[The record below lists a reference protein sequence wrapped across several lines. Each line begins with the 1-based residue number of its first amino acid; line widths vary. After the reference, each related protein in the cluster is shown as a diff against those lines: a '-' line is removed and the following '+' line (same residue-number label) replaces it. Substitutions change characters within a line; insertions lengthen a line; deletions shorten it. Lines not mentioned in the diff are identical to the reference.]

1 VAGEAEEQSSGQED
15 GGKRIMTGILAGLRI
30 VEGSAFIAAPLG
42 GMTLAQLGADVIRF
56 DDIRGG
62 LDSDRW
68 PVTKD
73 GRSLYW
79 AGLNKGKRSIAV
91 DLRNPKGRELLTALI
106 TAPGEGAGIFTTNM
120 PARGWLSYDEL
131 RKKRADLIALNIMG
145 TRDGAAQVDYTV
157 NAITG
162 FPMVTGPANHRGP
175 VNAVAPPWDLA
186 TAYAGA
192 MALLAAERHRRLTGQ
207 GQRIVL
213 PLQDM
218 ALAATSALGYLGEAA
233 INDVDRPRL
242 GNEIFGTFGRDFRT
256 KDGKY
261 VVICIFSDRHVDALA
276 KAGGFARAFAAVEK
290 EKGVDLKTD
299 AGRWTARAE
308 LCAIIEPWVAAHT
321 AGEVGAVLKEAGA
334 LWAPYMTF
342 RELLQ
347 DKDAV
352 HDNPL
357 FTVID
362 QPGIGRYP
370 VAATPLQ
377 FGAAPRDAPRPAPLL
392 GQHTDEILSGILGLP
407 AHEIARL
414 HDEKI
419 VAGPR

>member
-1 VAGEAEEQSSGQED
+1 
-15 GGKRIMTGILAGLRI
+15 MTGILAGLRI

-56 DDIRGG
+56 DDIQGG

-106 TAPGEGAGIFTTNM
+106 AAPGEGAGIFTTNM
-120 PARGWLSYDEL
+120 PARGWLSYEEL
-131 RKKRADLIALNIMG
+131 QKKRADLIALNIVG
-145 TRDGAAQVDYTV
+145 TRHGSAQVDYTV

-162 FPMVTGPANHRGP
+162 FPMVTGPTTHQGP
-175 VNAVAPPWDLA
+175 VNSVAPPWDLA

-233 INDVDRPRL
+233 VNEVDRPRL
-242 GNEIFGTFGRDFRT
+242 GNEIFGTLGRDFRT
-256 KDGKY
+256 KDGRY
-261 VVICIFSDRHVDALA
+261 VMICIFSDRHVDALA
-276 KAGGFARAFAAVEK
+276 SAGGFGEAFAAIEK
-290 EKGVDLKTD
+290 KTGVDLKTD
-299 AGRWTARAE
+299 AGRWTVRAE
-308 LCAIIEPWVAAHT
+308 LCAIIEPWVAART
-321 AGEVGAVLKEAGA
+321 ADDVAAALKQAGA
-334 LWAPYMTF
+334 LWAPYLTF

-352 HDNPL
+352 RDNPL
-357 FTVID
+357 FTVVD

-377 FGAAPRDAPRPAPLL
+377 FGAVPREAPRPAPML

-407 AHEIARL
+407 SHEIARL

-419 VAGPR
+419 VAGPS

>member
-1 VAGEAEEQSSGQED
+1 MS
-15 GGKRIMTGILAGLRI
+15 GILAGLRI

-56 DDIRGG
+56 DDIKGG

-73 GRSLYW
+73 GRSIYW

-91 DLRNPKGRELLTALI
+91 DLRAPKGRELLSALI
-106 TAPGEGAGIFTTNM
+106 TAPGENAGIFTTNM
-120 PARGWLSYDEL
+120 PARGWLSYEEL
-131 RKKRADLIALNIMG
+131 SKKRADLIALNIIG
-145 TRDGAAQVDYTV
+145 ARDGSAHVDYTV

-162 FPMVTGPANHRGP
+162 FPMVTGPASHDGP

-192 MALLAAERHRRLTGQ
+192 MAILAAERHRRLTGQ

-218 ALAATSALGYLGEAA
+218 ALAATSALGYLGEAVV
-233 INDVDRPRL
+233 NQVDRPRF

-256 KDGKY
+256 RDGRS
-261 VVICIFSDRHVDALA
+261 VMICIFSDRHVDALA
-276 KAGGFARAFAAVEK
+276 AAGGFEQAFAAIENK
-290 EKGVDLKTD
+290 TRQDLKTD
-299 AGRWTARAE
+299 AGRWNARAE
-308 LCAIIEPWVAAHT
+308 LVAVIEPWVAAHT
-321 AGEVGAVLKEAGA
+321 VEEVSAALKKAGA
-334 LWAPYMTF
+334 LWAPYKTF
-342 RELLQ
+342 RELSA

-352 HDNPL
+352 LDNPM
-357 FTVID
+357 FTVLD

-370 VAATPLQ
+370 VAASPLQ
-377 FGAAPRDAPRPAPLL
+377 FGAAPREAPKPAPVL

-414 HDEKI
+414 HDER
-419 VAGPR
+419 VVGGPR

>member
-1 VAGEAEEQSSGQED
+1 
-15 GGKRIMTGILAGLRI
+15 MTGGILAGLRI

-62 LDSDRW
+62 LDNARW
-68 PVTKD
+68 PITRD
-73 GRSLYW
+73 GRSIYW
-79 AGLNKGKRSIAV
+79 AGLNRGKRSIAV
-91 DLRNPKGRELLTALI
+91 DLRSAKGREILTALI

-120 PARGWLSYDEL
+120 PARGWLAYGEL
-131 RKKRADLIALNIMG
+131 AKKRADLIALNIVG
-145 TRDGAAQVDYTV
+145 SRDGTAQVDYTV

-162 FPMVTGPANHRGP
+162 FPMVAGPEGHEGP

-192 MALLAAERHRRLTGQ
+192 MSILAAERHRRLTGQ

-213 PLQDM
+213 PLEDM
-218 ALAATSALGYLGEAA
+218 ALAVTSALGYIGEAA
-233 INDVDRPRL
+233 INRVDRGRH

-256 KDGKY
+256 RDGRY
-261 VVICIFSDRHVDALA
+261 VMICIFSDRHVDALA
-276 KAGGFARAFAAVEK
+276 VAGGFQAAFAAIERSTGVE
-290 EKGVDLKTD
+290 LKTD

-308 LCAIIEPWVAAHT
+308 LAAVIEPWVASLDA
-321 AGEVGAVLKEAGA
+321 AEVAAALGKAGA
-334 LWAPYMTF
+334 LWSPYKTF
-342 RELLQ
+342 RELANDRQ
-347 DKDAV
+347 AV
-352 HDNPL
+352 LDNPL
-357 FTVID
+357 FTMLD

-370 VAATPLQ
+370 AAGPPMQ
-377 FGAAPRDAPRPAPLL
+377 FGAAPRQPTPPAPLL

-414 HDEKI
+414 HDAKV
-419 VAGPR
+419 VAGPAA

>member
-1 VAGEAEEQSSGQED
+1 
-15 GGKRIMTGILAGLRI
+15 MTGILAGLRI

-68 PVTKD
+68 PVTRD
-73 GRSLYW
+73 GKSIYW

-91 DLRNPKGRELLTALI
+91 DLRSARGRELLGALI
-106 TAPGEGAGIFTTNM
+106 TAPGEEAGIFTTNM
-120 PARGWLSYDEL
+120 PARGWLSYEEL
-131 RKKRADLIALNIMG
+131 SSRRADLIALNIVGDRHG
-145 TRDGAAQVDYTV
+145 TANVDYTV

-162 FPMVTGPANHRGP
+162 FPLVTGPAGHRGP

-192 MALLAAERHRRLTGQ
+192 MAILAAERHRRRTGR

-218 ALAATSALGYLGEAA
+218 ALAATSALGYIGEAVVNQA
-233 INDVDRPRL
+233 DRARH

-256 KDGKY
+256 KDGRW
-261 VVICIFSDRHVDALA
+261 VMICIFSDRHVDALA
-276 KAGGFARAFAAVEK
+276 TAGGFQAAFARIER
-290 EKGVDLKTD
+290 EHGVDLKTD
-299 AGRWTARAE
+299 AGRWTAREA
-308 LCAIIEPWVAAHT
+308 LVGVIEPWVASLT
-321 AGEVGAVLKEAGA
+321 AAEAAAALGQAGA
-334 LWAPYMTF
+334 LWSPYLSF
-342 RELLQ
+342 RELAR
-347 DKDAV
+347 DRDAV
-352 HDNPL
+352 QENPM
-357 FTVID
+357 FTVLD

-377 FGAAPRDAPRPAPLL
+377 FGDVPREAPLPAPLL

-407 AHEIARL
+407 GHEIARL

>member
-1 VAGEAEEQSSGQED
+1 
-15 GGKRIMTGILAGLRI
+15 MTGILAGLRI

-56 DDIRGG
+56 DDIAGG

-68 PVTKD
+68 PITRG
-73 GRSLYW
+73 GRSIYW

-91 DLRNPKGRELLTALI
+91 DLRSPRGRELLTALI

-120 PARGWLSYDEL
+120 PARGWLSYEQL
-131 RKKRADLIALNIMG
+131 SRKRADLIALNIVGDRHG
-145 TRDGAAQVDYTV
+145 TANVDYTV

-162 FPMVTGPANHRGP
+162 FPMVTGPAGHQGP

-192 MALLAAERHRRLTGQ
+192 MAILAAERHRRLTGQ
-207 GQRIVL
+207 GQKIVL

-218 ALAATSALGYLGEAA
+218 ALAATSALGYLGEAVV
-233 INDVDRPRL
+233 NQVDRPRF

-256 KDGKY
+256 KDGRW
-261 VVICIFSDRHVDALA
+261 VMICIFSDRHVDALA
-276 KAGGFARAFAAVEK
+276 AAGGFTDAFARIEK
-290 EKGVDLKTD
+290 EQGVDLKSD
-299 AGRWTARAE
+299 AGRWNARAA
-308 LCAIIEPWVAAHT
+308 LSAVIEPWVASKT
-321 AGEVGAVLKEAGA
+321 AAEIGAALKKEGA
-334 LWAPYMTF
+334 LWAPYLSF
-342 RELLQ
+342 REMAA
-347 DKDAV
+347 DRDAV
-352 HDNPL
+352 QDNPM
-357 FTVID
+357 FTVLD

-377 FGAAPRDAPRPAPLL
+377 FGAHPRQAPQVAPVL

-414 HDEKI
+414 HDEK
-419 VAGPR
+419 VVGGPR

>member
-1 VAGEAEEQSSGQED
+1 
-15 GGKRIMTGILAGLRI
+15 MTGILAGLRI

-56 DDIRGG
+56 DDIHGG

-68 PVTKD
+68 PVTRD
-73 GRSLYW
+73 GRSIYW

-131 RKKRADLIALNIMG
+131 KKKRADLIALNIVG
-145 TRDGAAQVDYTV
+145 ARDGSAQVDYTV

-162 FPMVTGPANHRGP
+162 FPMVTGPVDHEGP

-218 ALAATSALGYLGEAA
+218 ALAATSALGYLGEAVV
-233 INDVDRPRL
+233 NDVDRPRF

-256 KDGKY
+256 RDGKF
-261 VVICIFSDRHVDALA
+261 VMICIFSARHVDALA
-276 KAGGFARAFAAVEK
+276 TAGGFAEAFAAIEK
-290 EKGVDLKTD
+290 KTGVDLKTD

-308 LCAIIEPWVAAHT
+308 LCAVIEPWVAART
-321 AGEVGAVLKEAGA
+321 AAEVGAALRQAGA
-334 LWAPYMTF
+334 LWAPYLTF
-342 RELLQ
+342 RQLLQ

-352 HDNPL
+352 RDNPL

-377 FGAAPRDAPRPAPLL
+377 FGAVPREAPRPAPLL

-407 AHEIARL
+407 GQEIARL

>member
-1 VAGEAEEQSSGQED
+1 
-15 GGKRIMTGILAGLRI
+15 MTGILAGLRI

-42 GMTLAQLGADVIRF
+42 GMTLAQMGADVIRF
-56 DDIRGG
+56 DDIKGG

-73 GRSLYW
+73 GQSIYW

-91 DLRNPKGRELLTALI
+91 DLRSPKGRELLTALI

-120 PARGWLSYDEL
+120 PARGWLAYEEL
-131 RKKRADLIALNIMG
+131 AKKRADLIALNILG
-145 TRDGAAQVDYTV
+145 DRHGAANVDYTV
-157 NAITG
+157 NAVTG
-162 FPMVTGPANHRGP
+162 FPMVTGPVAHSGP

-192 MALLAAERHRRLTGQ
+192 MAILAAERHRRLTGQ

-218 ALAATSALGYLGEAA
+218 ALAATSALGYLGEAVV
-233 INDVDRPRL
+233 NDVDRPRF

-256 KDGKY
+256 KDGRT
-261 VVICIFSDRHVDALA
+261 VMICIFSDRHVDALA
-276 KAGGFARAFAAVEK
+276 AAGGFTDAFASIEQK
-290 EKGVDLKTD
+290 TGHDLKTD
-299 AGRWTARAE
+299 AGRWNARAE
-308 LCAIIEPWVAAHT
+308 LVAVIEPWVATHT
-321 AGEVGAVLKEAGA
+321 ADEVSAALKKAGA
-334 LWAPYMTF
+334 LWAPYLTF
-342 RELLQ
+342 RQLSRDKELVQ
-347 DKDAV
+347 
-352 HDNPL
+352 DNPM
-357 FTVID
+357 FTVLD

-370 VAATPLQ
+370 VAASPLQ
-377 FGAAPRDAPRPAPLL
+377 FGAAPREAPKPAPLL

-414 HDEKI
+414 HDEK
-419 VAGPR
+419 VVGGPRR